1 MWPSEHHAECIYR
14 ASTSVPT
21 LADLAQRE
29 IRDQVEI
36 SLREMKFQDAASK
49 EDVHDALKK
58 LEVFGIS
65 LRKDVHDALVR
76 MQTIELSERPI
87 FFQRWR
93 NVYTLLNRTYVLPHR
108 DFSRSYAPGFWAA
121 SNVLKRRIK
130 NGDVYN
136 AFDLEGFT
144 LVNLEMRGT
153 DHQFI
158 YDCPSVFELLLLKF
172 LPPEITRKKMQDK
185 HDKRLERIA
194 EQFKNEKD
202 VVGVDERLSLA
213 QTLFVI
219 AGPPATPPP

>member
-93 NVYTLLNRTYVLPHR
+93 NVYT
-108 DFSRSYAPGFWAA
+108 WAA

-130 NGDVYN
+130 NGDEYH